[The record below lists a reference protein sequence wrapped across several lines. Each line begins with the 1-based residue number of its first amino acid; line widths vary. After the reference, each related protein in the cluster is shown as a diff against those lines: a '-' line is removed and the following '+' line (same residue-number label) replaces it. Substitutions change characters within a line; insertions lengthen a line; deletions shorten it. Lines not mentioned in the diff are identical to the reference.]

1 MFYSD
6 QHMKLVAAF
15 IFEGDDTLYAEDLN
29 FVTFFNRNS
38 VRELMHELVRVAAE
52 NAQDMRK
59 IFEHPPWQFIVLKLP
74 IKTLVM
80 VTDNEYPTSVAYEIL
95 MKLST
100 EPSIL
105 QNVLTQCQDPR
116 AISSLYRI
124 RQQLDET
131 LVIMHENV
139 DKILQR
145 SEDIN
150 ELVQKSERLSQTSKT
165 FYKVARKH
173 NRCCSI
179 S

>member
-1 MFYSD
+1 
-6 QHMKLVAAF
+6 MKLVAAF
-15 IFEGDDTLYAEDLN
+15 IFEADNILYAEDLN
-29 FVTFFNRNS
+29 FITFFNRNS
-38 VRELMHELVRVAAE
+38 VRELMHELVRLAATTT
-52 NAQDMRK
+52 QDRRK
-59 IFEHPPWQFIVLKLP
+59 IFEHPPWQLVVLKLED
-74 IKTLVM
+74 KTLVM
-80 VTDNEYPTSVAYEIL
+80 VTDNEYPTSVSYEL
-95 MKLST
+95 LSKLVHDPT
-100 EPSIL
+100 VL
-105 QNVLTQCQDPR
+105 QNIITDCQDPR
-116 AISSLYRI
+116 CRPMYRV

>member
-1 MFYSD
+1 
-6 QHMKLVAAF
+6 MKLIAAF
-15 IFEGDDTLYAEDLN
+15 IFEGDNTLYVEDLN
-29 FVTFFNRNS
+29 FVNFFNRNS

-74 IKTLVM
+74 NKTLVM

-100 EPSIL
+100 DSSIL
-105 QNVLTQCQDPR
+105 QNVLTACQDPR
-116 AISSLYRI
+116 TISSLYRI
-124 RQQLDET
+124 HQQLDET
-131 LVIMHENV
+131 IVIMHENV
-139 DKILQR
+139 DKIIQR

>member
-1 MFYSD
+1 
-6 QHMKLVAAF
+6 
-15 IFEGDDTLYAEDLN
+15 
-29 FVTFFNRNS
+29 
-38 VRELMHELVRVAAE
+38 MHELVRVAAE
-52 NAQDMRK
+52 NTQDIRK
-59 IFEHPPWQFIVLKLP
+59 IFEHPPWQLVVLKQTD
-74 IKTLVM
+74 KTLVM
-80 VTDNEYPTSVAYEIL
+80 VTDNEYTTSVTYEIL

-100 EPSIL
+100 DSSIL
-105 QNVLTQCQDPR
+105 QHVLAECQDPR
-116 AISSLYRI
+116 TVSSLYRI

-150 ELVQKSERLSQTSKT
+150 QLVQKSERLSQTSKT

>member
-1 MFYSD
+1 
-6 QHMKLVAAF
+6 MKLVAAF
-15 IFEGDDTLYAEDLN
+15 IFEADKILYAEDLN

-38 VRELMHELVRVAAE
+38 VRELMHELVRVVAAE
-52 NAQDMRK
+52 VQDLRK
-59 IFEHPPWQFIVLKLP
+59 IFEHPPWQFVVLKLQD
-74 IKTLVM
+74 KTLVM
-80 VTDNEYPTSVAYEIL
+80 VTDNEYPTSVSYEL
-95 MKLST
+95 LTKLAHDPT
-100 EPSIL
+100 VL
-105 QNVLTQCQDPR
+105 QNIILQCQDPR
-116 AISSLYRI
+116 TISPLYRI

-131 LVIMHENV
+131 MVIMHENV

-150 ELVQKSERLSQTSKT
+150 KLVQKSERLSQTSKT

>member
-1 MFYSD
+1 
-6 QHMKLVAAF
+6 MKLVAAF
-15 IFEGDDTLYAEDLN
+15 IFEADNILYAEDLN
-29 FVTFFNRNS
+29 FVSYFNRNS
-38 VRELMHELVRVAAE
+38 VRELMHELVRVAASTTVD
-52 NAQDMRK
+52 ARK
-59 IFEHPPWQFIVLKLP
+59 IFEHPPWQLVVLKLED
-74 IKTLVM
+74 KTLVM
-80 VTDNEYPTSVAYEIL
+80 VTDNEYTTVVTYELL
-95 MKLST
+95 MKLSRDPT
-100 EPSIL
+100 VL
-105 QNVLTQCQDPR
+105 QNIIEECQDPCCR
-116 AISSLYRI
+116 LMYRV

-131 LVIMHENV
+131 IVIMHENV

>member
-1 MFYSD
+1 
-6 QHMKLVAAF
+6 MKLVAAF
-15 IFEGDDTLYAEDLN
+15 IFEADNILYAEDLN
-29 FVTFFNRNS
+29 FVSYFNRNS
-38 VRELMHELVRVAAE
+38 VRELMHELVRVAASTT
-52 NAQDMRK
+52 DDPRK
-59 IFEHPPWQFIVLKLP
+59 IFEHPPWQLVVLKLQD
-74 IKTLVM
+74 KTLVM
-80 VTDNEYPTSVAYEIL
+80 VTDNEYPTAVTYEL
-95 MKLST
+95 LTKLSRDPT
-100 EPSIL
+100 VL
-105 QNVLTQCQDPR
+105 QNIIEECQDPSCR
-116 AISSLYRI
+116 PMYRV

-150 ELVQKSERLSQTSKT
+150 ALVQKSERLSQTSKT